1 MSDDKQP
8 IKRGLGRGLSAL
20 IPSAPPPGNQ
30 RATSPPIAHDPPA
43 AENDLRQIPLQKIG
57 LNPFQPRT
65 HFDEEELAEL
75 TESVR
80 EHGILQPIIVRP
92 KGKGWELIAGE
103 RRFRAATAAQLAT
116 IPAVVRSFTDR
127 EALETALIENLQR
140 ENLNPVETAR
150 AYRRLQQEFSLNQS
164 EVARRVGKPQPTIAN
179 ALRLLT
185 LPDAVLDSLAAGQIT
200 EGHGKAILALDNEED
215 QTALWNEVV
224 VKRLSVRETERRAA
238 AMKATPKVIPRG
250 ITAVALRTDE
260 TVALES
266 DLTLLLGAKTRIK
279 PLTEERGV
287 IEIAYYDK
295 EELDGVIDRLLRR
308 ETWPG

>member
-1 MSDDKQP
+1 MSDEKQP
-8 IKRGLGRGLSAL
+8 MKRGLGRGLSAL
-20 IPSAPPPGNQ
+20 IPNAATPPTEQSTVAVSTG
-30 RATSPPIAHDPPA
+30 ADTPA
-43 AENDLRQIPLQKIG
+43 AEGDLRQIPLHKIG

-103 RRFRAATAAQLAT
+103 RRFRAATAAQLGS
-116 IPAVVRSFTDR
+116 IPAIVRSFTDR

-140 ENLNPVETAR
+140 ENLNPIETAR

-185 LPDAVLDSLAAGQIT
+185 LPELVTNSLASGQIT
-200 EGHGKAILALDNEED
+200 EGHGKAILALDTEED
-215 QTALWNEVV
+215 QIALWNEVV
-224 VKRLSVRETERRAA
+224 AKKLSVRETERRAA
-238 AMKATPKVIPRG
+238 AIKATPKVIPRG
-250 ITAVALRTDE
+250 ITSTPRGPGNDRAGIRT
-260 TVALES
+260 
-266 DLTLLLGAKTRIK
+266 
-279 PLTEERGV
+279 
-287 IEIAYYDK
+287 
-295 EELDGVIDRLLRR
+295 
-308 ETWPG
+308 